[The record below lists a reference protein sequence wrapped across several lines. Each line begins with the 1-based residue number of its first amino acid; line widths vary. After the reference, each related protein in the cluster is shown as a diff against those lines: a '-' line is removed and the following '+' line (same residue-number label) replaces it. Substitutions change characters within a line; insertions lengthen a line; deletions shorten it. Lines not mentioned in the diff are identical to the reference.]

1 MKHHIVISIII
12 WKSYHII
19 DLVLLLSNDIIDL
32 LWEASSHFSMI
43 FNYLENHCDHSFHP
57 YDSLYINYHVY
68 IFNQQISSCLSSTYL
83 DCNHDNQ
90 IWYDLWLYHHQLS
103 NTISTSDFHHSSIL
117 TIHHN
122 VYWIHFHTTLSDQID
137 IHYHS
142 SSKWKYRIHIQNHS
156 IHLLTFSI
164 ILFTSSLIEWFKIS
178 PWTSNTYLMM
188 VHHLTDSTIH
198 PIDIHIVS
206 TLWIF
211 HYPSKSLIL
220 S

>member
-1 MKHHIVISIII
+1 MEII
-12 WKSYHII
+12 SYHWSCIT
-19 DLVLLLSNDIIDL
+19 LLSNDIIDL
-32 LWEASSHFSMI
+32 LWETSLHLSMI

-57 YDSLYINYHVY
+57 YDSLYINYHMY
-68 IFNQQISSCLSSTYL
+68 ISINRFLFVFHPL
-83 DCNHDNQ
+83 
-90 IWYDLWLYHHQLS
+90 IWIVTMIIRYDLICDCIIINYQILS
-103 NTISTSDFHHSSIL
+103 PFLISIIL
-117 TIHHN
+117 LFSLFN

-188 VHHLTDSTIH
+188 VHHLIDSTIH

-220 S
+220 SQIQCV

>member
-1 MKHHIVISIII
+1 MDWYQHIMKHHIVISIII

-32 LWEASSHFSMI
+32 LWEASLCFSMI

-57 YDSLYINYHVY
+57 SDSLYINYHMY
-68 IFNQQISSCLSSTYL
+68 IFNQQFSICFSSTYL
-83 DCNHDNQ
+83 DCNHDDQ

-117 TIHHN
+117 SIHHN

-142 SSKWKYRIHIQNHS
+142 SSKWKYRIS
-156 IHLLTFSI
+156 I
-164 ILFTSSLIEWFKIS
+164 FKITPFIFS
-178 PWTSNTYLMM
+178 HSLSSYSY
-188 VHHLTDSTIH
+188 HL
-198 PIDIHIVS
+198 
-206 TLWIF
+206 W
-211 HYPSKSLIL
+211 
-220 S
+220 

>member
-1 MKHHIVISIII
+1 MEIISHNWSCTIII
-12 WKSYHII
+12 KWYHRFVMRSFIT
-19 DLVLLLSNDIIDL
+19 LFYDIQLFGESWWSFIPS
-32 LWEASSHFSMI
+32 LWF
-43 FNYLENHCDHSFHP
+43 
-57 YDSLYINYHVY
+57 SLYQLSYVL
-68 IFNQQISSCLSSTYL
+68 FNQQISICLSSTYL

-122 VYWIHFHTTLSDQID
+122 VYWIHFRTTLSDQID
-137 IHYHS
+137 IHYHG

-188 VHHLTDSTIH
+188 VHHLIDSTIH
-198 PIDIHIVS
+198 HIDIHIVS

-220 S
+220 WQIQCV

>member
-1 MKHHIVISIII
+1 MEIISHNWSCIT
-12 WKSYHII
+12 
-19 DLVLLLSNDIIDL
+19 LLSNDIIDL
-32 LWEASSHFSMI
+32 LWEASLHFSMI
-43 FNYLENHCDHSFHP
+43 FNYLENHGDHSFHP
-57 YDSLYINYHVY
+57 YDSLYINYHIYFSINRFLFV
-68 IFNQQISSCLSSTYL
+68 FHPL
-83 DCNHDNQ
+83 
-90 IWYDLWLYHHQLS
+90 IWIVTMIIRYDLWLYDHQLS
-103 NTISTSDFHHSSIL
+103 NTISISDFHHYFSIL

-122 VYWIHFHTTLSDQID
+122 MYWIHFHTTLSDQID

-188 VHHLTDSTIH
+188 VHHLIDSTIH

-206 TLWIF
+206 ILWIF